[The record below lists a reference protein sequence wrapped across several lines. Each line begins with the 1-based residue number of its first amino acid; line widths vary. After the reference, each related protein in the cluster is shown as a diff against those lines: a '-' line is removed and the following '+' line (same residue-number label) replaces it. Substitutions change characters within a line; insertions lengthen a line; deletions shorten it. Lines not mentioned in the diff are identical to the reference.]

1 MNAPESGPG
10 ARARLNTLKARRLG
24 IDTHQEVV
32 IYLRQDCDLCRSE
45 GFASHARVQVESHN
59 GLVIATLQFVTSGII
74 HRDEAGLSEAAWQ
87 RLGLQDGDTV
97 LITYAPALE
106 SLSYVRAKIYGKRLG
121 KDALR
126 MIVDDI
132 VAGRYSDVHLAAFVT
147 ACAGNALDVD
157 EIASLTDAMVR
168 AGRRLDWGRTPIADK
183 HSVGGL
189 PGNRT
194 TPIVVAIAAAC
205 GLTIPKTSSRAITSP
220 SGTADTMETLTRVD
234 LSLAEMRKVVEQ
246 EGGCLAWGGAI
257 DLSPADDVLIR
268 VERALD
274 IDSEGQLVASVLSKK
289 IAAGATHVLI
299 DMPVGPTAKVRT
311 QSEADRL
318 TAALVAVGKTAG
330 LEVRVVQSDG
340 LQPVGSGIG
349 PALEARDV
357 LRVLRNDPDASAV
370 LRARALT
377 LAGALLEL
385 VGASGPCEGEAAAE
399 AALRDGRAWRK
410 FAAICM
416 AQGGLREPP
425 IAAFTQRIEAPRA
438 GIVAAIDNRVLARIA
453 KLAGAP
459 DDKAAGVELHVHIG
473 TAVEPGHPLYT
484 LHAESAGEL
493 AYALDYVARHRDVIV
508 LADAR
513 PS

>member
-1 MNAPESGPG
+1 MNMPDTAP
-10 ARARLNTLKARRLG
+10 RAELNTLKARRLG

-32 IYLRQDCDLCRSE
+32 LYLRQDCHLCRSE
-45 GFASHARVQVESHN
+45 GVASHARVQVESRN
-59 GLVIATLQFVTSGII
+59 GVAVATLNFITSGMI
-74 HRDEAGLSEAAWQ
+74 HRDEAGLSEAAWR
-87 RLGLQDGDTV
+87 RLGLEEGDTV
-97 LITYAPALE
+97 LIAYAPALE
-106 SLSYVRAKIYGKRLG
+106 SLSHVRAKIYGRRLE

-126 MIVDDI
+126 MIVDDV
-132 VAGRYSDVHLAAFVT
+132 VAGRYADVHLAAFVT
-147 ACAGNALDVD
+147 ACAGAALDVD
-157 EIASLTDAMVR
+157 EVTSLTEAMVG
-168 AGRRLDWGRTPIADK
+168 AGRRIDWGRAPIADK

-234 LSLAEMRKVVEQ
+234 LDLAEMRKVVEQ
-246 EGGCLAWGGAI
+246 EGGCLAWGGAV

-311 QSEADRL
+311 HAEAERL
-318 TAALVAVGKTAG
+318 SAMLVAVGKTAG
-330 LEVRVVQSDG
+330 LQVRVLQTDG

-357 LRVLRNDPDASAV
+357 LQVLQGKPGAPSS
-370 LRARALT
+370 LRARALM

-385 VGASGPCEGEAAAE
+385 AGACEDGAGKALAD
-399 AALRDGRAWRK
+399 AVLRDGRAWRK
-410 FAAICM
+410 FAAICA

-425 IAAFTQRIEAPRA
+425 IAPYTQRIEAPRA

-459 DDKAAGVELHVHIG
+459 DDKAAGVELHVRVG
-473 TAVEPGHPLYT
+473 AAVEPGRPLYT

-493 AYALDYVARHRDVIV
+493 AYALDFVARHRHVIAI
-508 LADAR
+508 ADTL

>member
-1 MNAPESGPG
+1 MNAPDTSPG
-10 ARARLNTLKARRLG
+10 ARAQLNTLKARRLG

-32 IYLRQDCDLCRSE
+32 IYLRRDCHLCRSE
-45 GFASHARVQVESHN
+45 GFASHARVQVQSRD
-59 GLVIATLQFVTSGII
+59 VTVVATLHFITSGMI
-74 HRDEAGLSEAAWQ
+74 HHDEAGLSEAAWQ
-87 RLGLQDGDTV
+87 RLGLEAGDTV
-97 LITYAPALE
+97 LIAYAPALE
-106 SLSYVRAKIYGKRLG
+106 SLSHVRAKIYGKRLA

-126 MIVDDI
+126 MIVDDV
-132 VAGRYSDVHLAAFVT
+132 VAGRYADVHLAAFVT
-147 ACAGNALDVD
+147 ACAGDALDVD
-157 EIASLTDAMVR
+157 EIAALTDAMVQ
-168 AGRRLDWGRTPIADK
+168 AGRRIDWGRFPVADK

-220 SGTADTMETLTRVD
+220 SGTADMMETLTRVD
-234 LSLAEMRKVVEQ
+234 LDLAAMRRVVEQ

-268 VERALD
+268 VERSLD

-299 DMPVGPTAKVRT
+299 DMPVGPTAKVRS
-311 QSEADRL
+311 QAEADRL
-318 TAALVAVGKTAG
+318 TAALIAVGKTAG
-330 LEVRVVQSDG
+330 LQMRVLQSDG

-357 LRVLRNDPDASAV
+357 LRVLRDMPDAPAV
-370 LRARALT
+370 LRRRALT

-385 VGASGPCEGEAAAE
+385 VGASKPGGGETTAE
-399 AALRDGRAWRK
+399 TVLRDGRAWRK

-425 IAAFTQRIEAPRA
+425 IAAFTQHVEATRA
-438 GIVAAIDNRVLARIA
+438 GTVATIDNRVLARIA

-459 DDKAAGVELHVHIG
+459 DDKAAGVELHVHVG
-473 TAVEPGHPLYT
+473 APVQVGQPLYT

-493 AYALDYVARHRDVIV
+493 AYALDYVARHRDVI
-508 LADAR
+508 AIA
-513 PS
+513 